1 VDIPV
6 VKCCYTMIAV
16 IALLFT
22 PVASN
27 TSYTFLVAA
36 TARPFERLE
45 ELGNRSTAPGAF
57 RFPGE
62 HHYHQDDE
70 FPANIRTLCATGRPF
85 VFAVGDAHE
94 ASLARPLCA
103 TADVRVV
110 AAPAPA
116 GESTSHTH
124 TRRRRRFKL
133 TAIAETARRFDRV
146 AYLDGDAV
154 LRPGH
159 DGALADAFGL
169 MAAANAS
176 LGLVKDPTCHN
187 HAHLAAAARHKSKAA
202 KKKDREAYDRRFNE
216 AAARYP
222 RGDPRY
228 SRHSRD
234 VPTSRHA
241 HAKSPRTQRRALDDA
256 IGAATA
262 AAGAVGQRVA
272 DLEAA
277 FEAADAVVRA
287 GRLRAAA
294 AAEKLRAAPDDF
306 CDRNGGVVLVA
317 GAGGAARAREWL
329 DEFEAHPDPR
339 GYDEPSLRAVLWRRR
354 GELYDLPNIYNCRE
368 GNVPEAERDACVVA
382 HGIHWDRATPP
393 SSTST
398 PPPNRPPRERT
409 RPAIAPRAS

>member
-1 VDIPV
+1 MRPASSLVDM
-6 VKCCYTMIAV
+6 VKCLHTMIAAL
-16 IALLFT
+16 ALLLT
-22 PVASN
+22 PVAASN
-27 TSYTFLVAA
+27 ASYTFLVAA

-62 HHYHQDDE
+62 HHYHRDDE

-116 GESTSHTH
+116 GESASHAH

-133 TAIAETARRFDRV
+133 TAIAETARRFDCV

-154 LRPGH
+154 LRPGR

-187 HAHLAAAARHKSKAA
+187 HAHLAAAAHHKSKAA
-202 KKKDREAYDRRFNE
+202 KEKDREAHDRRFNE

-228 SRHSRD
+228 SRHSREA
-234 VPTSRHA
+234 PTSRHA
-241 HAKSPRTQRRALDDA
+241 HAKSPRTQRRALE
-256 IGAATA
+256 T
-262 AAGAVGQRVA
+262 R
-272 DLEAA
+272 
-277 FEAADAVVRA
+277 
-287 GRLRAAA
+287 
-294 AAEKLRAAPDDF
+294 APDDF

-354 GELYDLPNIYNCRE
+354 GELYDLRNIYNCRE
-368 GNVPEAERDACVVA
+368 GNVPEAERDACVVT
-382 HGIHWDRATPP
+382 HGIHWDRATPS

-409 RPAIAPRAS
+409 RPAIAPRTS